1 MTVRLKGQ
9 VTVFISLT
17 MMCVFALL
25 CCLLESARTAGAR
38 WYLQMAAAS
47 AMDSVFSQYHRP
59 LWDRYRLLFAE
70 YEDEEELTADYLS
83 FLEPYLA
90 TENWYPLTAEG
101 AVTEEFLTA
110 VDDQGSYLEQEV
122 LDYMKYGIWK
132 LDFDTDT
139 VTSLYD
145 DIKEAGAVKTTA
157 GQYRGHAREALQL
170 EKALE
175 DISNSLKKQAE
186 WKQKCLNRLR
196 HHDCS
201 GFCSDA
207 KKLIQEL
214 KRMPGLVETY
224 SKRADAMARGMA
236 ASRRSYEEQKEE
248 LRESTREL
256 MEQEFRQYESY
267 IALDGEHRQ
276 EIERQTAL
284 SAEQMI
290 LTESVIEE
298 AIRVQ
303 QIIDDWEEED
313 DEEDDG
319 PDLEALWNPV
329 IRRFERLRITELS
342 FPHGVADKEKEGWL
356 KQIERMS
363 TNGLLNLVLPEG
375 TVLSEAE
382 LQLAGSP
389 SQAAIWSNGTRHTPL
404 FDQLLINEYCGQF
417 FACFRS
423 EEPKIKPDDF
433 AAFYEMEYLIAGRG
447 TDKENLG
454 NTLARLL
461 AVREGLNL
469 VHILSDSAKREQA
482 RTLALAISGAAAV
495 TPIVFV
501 VTFFIMSVWA
511 LGEAI
516 MDLRGLL
523 AGKKVVLLKTSD
535 TWTLSIDQL
544 LTMGQQK
551 GAETGGGD
559 KGLDYLS
566 WLKILLLVE
575 DTVRQEYRMMDM
587 IQMNLQQKQA
597 DFRMYRC
604 LYHTRIR
611 TMVCGKHVF
620 FSLAFVENQTGRQD
634 HQYPMSVLA
643 ERIY

>member
-1 MTVRLKGQ
+1 MRLKGQ

-25 CCLLESARTAGAR
+25 CCLLESARTSGAR
-38 WYLQMAAAS
+38 WYLQMAASS

-70 YEDEEELTADYLS
+70 YEDEEELTADFLG
-83 FLEPYLA
+83 FLEPYVV
-90 TENWYPLTAEG
+90 TENWYPLAAEG
-101 AVTEEFLTA
+101 AVAEEFLTA

-145 DIKEAGAVKTTA
+145 DIKEASAVQTTA
-157 GQYRGHAREALQL
+157 EQYRGHAREAFRL
-170 EKALE
+170 EEALE
-175 DISNSLKKQAE
+175 DISDSLKKQEE
-186 WKQKCLNRLR
+186 WKQKGLNQLW
-196 HHDCS
+196 HYDCS

-224 SKRADAMARGMA
+224 RKRADAMAQRME
-236 ASRRSYEEQKEE
+236 ASRRSYEEQKVE
-248 LRESTREL
+248 LKESTREI

-284 SAEQMI
+284 SAEQI
-290 LTESVIEE
+290 VLVESVIEE

-303 QIIDDWEEED
+303 QIIDDWEKD
-313 DEEDDG
+313 DEDEDEDDG
-319 PDLEALWNPV
+319 PDLEALWRPV
-329 IRRFERLRITELS
+329 IRQFERFQITELS
-342 FPHGVADKEKEGWL
+342 FPHGIADKEKEGWL
-356 KQIERMS
+356 KQIESMC
-363 TNGLLNLVLPEG
+363 TNGLLSLVLPEG

-382 LQLAGSP
+382 LKLAESP
-389 SQAAIWSNGTRHTPL
+389 SQTAIWSKDTRHTPL
-404 FDQLLINEYCGQF
+404 SDRLLINEYCGDF
-417 FACFRS
+417 FACFLS
-423 EEPKIKPDDF
+423 EEPKMKPDDF
-433 AAFYEMEYLIAGRG
+433 AAVYEMEYLIAGQG
-447 TDKENLG
+447 TDKENLS
-454 NTLARLL
+454 NTVTCLL

-469 VHILSDSAKREQA
+469 VHILSNSEKREQA

-501 VTFFIMSVWA
+501 MAFFIMSIWA

-551 GAETGGGD
+551 EAGVGGGD
-559 KGLDYLS
+559 KGLGYLS
-566 WLKILLLVE
+566 WLKILLIVE
-575 DTVRQEYRMMDM
+575 DTVQQEYRMMDI
-587 IQMNLQQKQA
+587 IQMNLQKKQA
-597 DFRMYRC
+597 NFRMYRC
-604 LYHTRIR
+604 LYHARIR
-611 TMVCGKHVF
+611 TQVCGKHVF
-620 FSLAFVENQTGRQD
+620 FALAFVENQTGQKD